1 MKQIQPIAIWGQ
13 GSTKDATILNAYVVN
28 LQLNQSAT
36 FYYQLL
42 SAEKETLAQGNLT
55 MDGDA
60 YQDWQQD
67 EFAWDWVASQLNLTI
82 VGDWVEP
89 ITEAESVE
97 DLSLEEEPVIDG
109 EELTEPEVIESSD
122 PIDLTEEI

>member
-1 MKQIQPIAIWGQ
+1 MKTIQPISIWDAGQ
-13 GSTKDATILNAYVVN
+13 NKQATILNAYVVN

-82 VGDWVEP
+82 VGDWIEP

>member
-1 MKQIQPIAIWGQ
+1 MKQIQPLSIWGQ

-28 LQLNQSAT
+28 LQLNTSAT
-36 FYYQLL
+36 FYYALL
-42 SAEKETLAQGNLT
+42 SAENETLAQGNLL
-55 MDGDA
+55 MQGED

-89 ITEAESVE
+89 IVAENETITEESSITATEAE
-97 DLSLEEEPVIDG
+97 I
-109 EELTEPEVIESSD
+109 
-122 PIDLTEEI
+122 

>member
-1 MKQIQPIAIWGQ
+1 MKTIESISIWDAGQ
-13 GSTKDATILNAYVVN
+13 NKQATILNAYVVH

-89 ITEAESVE
+89 IEPIVEPIDKESLTVE
-97 DLSLEEEPVIDG
+97 TEEEI
-109 EELTEPEVIESSD
+109 
-122 PIDLTEEI
+122 

>member
-1 MKQIQPIAIWGQ
+1 MKQIQPLSIWGQ
-13 GSTKDATILNAYVVN
+13 GSTKDAVILNAYVVN
-28 LQLNQSAT
+28 LQLNKSAT
-36 FYYQLL
+36 FYYTLL
-42 SAEKETLAQGNLT
+42 SEAKETLAQGNLT

-60 YQDWQQD
+60 YQNWQQD
-67 EFAWDWVASQLNLTI
+67 EFAWEWIASQLNLTI
-82 VGDWVEP
+82 VGDWIEP

>member
-1 MKQIQPIAIWGQ
+1 MKQIQPLSIWGQ
-13 GSTKDATILNAYVVN
+13 GSTKDAIILNAYVVH
-28 LQLNQSAT
+28 LQLNKSAT
-36 FYYQLL
+36 FYYALL
-42 SAEKETLAQGNLT
+42 SEAKETLAQGNLT

-89 ITEAESVE
+89 IVAEEIQEIDETISE
-97 DLSLEEEPVIDG
+97 EIRTSDEIATEEEI
-109 EELTEPEVIESSD
+109 
-122 PIDLTEEI
+122 